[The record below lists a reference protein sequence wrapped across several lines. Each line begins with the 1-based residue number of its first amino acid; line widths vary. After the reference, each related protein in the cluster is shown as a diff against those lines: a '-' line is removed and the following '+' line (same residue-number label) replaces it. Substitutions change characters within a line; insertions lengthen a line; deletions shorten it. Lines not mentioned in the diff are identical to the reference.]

1 MDSNLPEAEPG
12 PGHEPTKKLLFLLAL
27 GAGLGVANVYYLQ
40 PALQLI
46 QLNLKIS
53 TTQAGLIP
61 TLTQVGYAA
70 GMFFLAPLGDTL
82 PRRTLII
89 VKALLLSLALVLAG
103 LAPNLQTLIFACI
116 AIGLLSSIGQDFVP
130 VAAQLSPELNRG
142 QVVGIVTTGL
152 LTGILLS
159 RTLGGIVSEQYGWRS
174 MQFIA
179 AGLMLVVALMVRR
192 GLPQLDAINPGTP
205 YSALIRSLS
214 RLWSE
219 HRSLK
224 LSIVTQALL
233 ASTLGA
239 FWSTLA
245 MVIAGP
251 PYNQS
256 AAIAGAFGI
265 AGAAGA
271 CGAAIF
277 GRLADT
283 KGPLPAIRTGCLL
296 VTISFTG
303 MWLLPKSLLVLAVGT
318 LLFDLGI
325 MAALV
330 SHQFVINSIDAQS
343 RGRLNGLLM
352 TGAMCGMAVGA
363 AAGSVV
369 WANSGWAGICILCI
383 STSILSLFLSFFHH
397 PHKNGVNTYE

>member
-1 MDSNLPEAEPG
+1 MNSNLPEPG
-12 PGHEPTKKLLFLLAL
+12 PGSGPTKKILFLLAL

-46 QLNLKIS
+46 QLDLKLS
-53 TTQAGLIP
+53 TTEAGLIP
-61 TLTQVGYAA
+61 TLTQIGYAA

-82 PRRTLII
+82 PRRKLII
-89 VKALLLSLALVLAG
+89 VKALLLSFALVLAG
-103 LAPNLQTLIFACI
+103 LAPNLQILIFACI
-116 AIGLLSSIGQDFVP
+116 AIGLLSSVGQDFVP
-130 VAAQLSPELNRG
+130 VAVQLSPELNRG
-142 QVVGIVTTGL
+142 HIVGIVTTGL

-174 MQFIA
+174 MQFLA

-192 GLPQLDAINPGTP
+192 GLPKLNAINTSTP
-205 YSALIRSLS
+205 YSALIKSLLK
-214 RLWSE
+214 LWRE

-224 LSIVTQALL
+224 LSIITQALL

-256 AAIAGAFGI
+256 ATVAGAFGI

-271 CGAAIF
+271 CGASIF
-277 GRLADT
+277 GRVADT

-296 VTISFTG
+296 VIISFTG

-318 LLFDLGI
+318 VLFDLGI

-330 SHQFVINSIDAQS
+330 SHQFIINSIDAQS

-352 TGAMCGMAVGA
+352 TGAMCGMAIGA
-363 AAGSVV
+363 AVGSLV
-369 WANSGWAGICILCI
+369 WANIGWIGICILCI
-383 STSILSLFLSFFHH
+383 STSSLSLFLSFSHH
-397 PHKNGVNTYE
+397 PRKNGVYTYD